1 MTYVYIAAVIGV
13 IGLLALAVFALHLFK
28 VVRRF
33 GQEVAR
39 VTEQLGTATSKLE
52 QAASTAP
59 SVQKPGTQNRLKP
72 EA

>member
-59 SVQKPGTQNRLKP
+59 SMQNRVPKP
-72 EA
+72 ES